1 MKQKVHS
8 VSYLAKAEFE
18 FKNGVYDLVAL
29 PSGAEVIKVSL
40 EVVGNPTTKSVS
52 VGFKDKKDYFLEL
65 ENASLSKNAES
76 VKDYTATDDKVVV
89 AEVKNANNFMD
100 EFELKNLIA
109 ESAKDYTADND
120 IKGVLRVLYF
130 LPSVIEV
137 EY

>member
-29 PSGAEVIKVSL
+29 PTGAEVVSVSL
-40 EVVGNPTTKSVS
+40 KVVKDEEIILSGS
-52 VGFKDKKDYFLEL
+52 VGVGFGDKKNYFIYL
-65 ENASLSKNAES
+65 
-76 VKDYTATDDKVVV
+76 KDSISTNITFRSDQCYTATSNKVVV
-89 AEVKNANNFMD
+89 AEVSGSNGHDGA
-100 EFELKNLIA
+100 
-109 ESAKDYTADND
+109 
-120 IKGVLRVLYF
+120 KGVLRVLYF

>member
-29 PSGAEVIKVSL
+29 PSGAEVVKVTL
-40 EVVGNPTTKSVS
+40 EVLGNPTTGTVS
-52 VGFKDKKDYFLEL
+52 VGFKDETNKNYFLNL
-65 ENASLSKNAES
+65 ENINNANNKNATS
-76 VKDYTATDDKVVV
+76 AKDYTATSNKVVV
-89 AEVKNANNFMD
+89 AEVKNANG
-100 EFELKNLIA
+100 
-109 ESAKDYTADND
+109 ND
-120 IKGVLRVLYF
+120 VKGVLRVLYF

>member
-29 PSGAEVIKVSL
+29 PTGAEVVKVSL
-40 EVVGNPTTKSVS
+40 EVVGTPTVGTVR
-52 VGFKDKKDYFLEL
+52 VGFKDETNKDYFLTL
-65 ENASLSKNAES
+65 ENTQTNKNATS
-76 VKDYTATDDKVVV
+76 AKDYTATSNKVVV
-89 AEVKNANNFMD
+89 AEVRSANG
-100 EFELKNLIA
+100 
-109 ESAKDYTADND
+109 ND
-120 IKGVLRVLYF
+120 IKCVLRVLYF

>member
-29 PSGAEVIKVSL
+29 PSGAEVVKVSL
-40 EVVGNPTTKSVS
+40 EVLGSPTAGNVS
-52 VGFKDKKDYFLEL
+52 VGFKDETTKNYFLTL
-65 ENASLSKNAES
+65 ETVQNSKNATS
-76 VKDYTATDDKVVV
+76 AKDYTATSNKVVV
-89 AEVKNANNFMD
+89 AEVK
-100 EFELKNLIA
+100 
-109 ESAKDYTADND
+109 SATGNEV
-120 IKGVLRVLYF
+120 KGVLRVLYF

>member
-8 VSYLAKAEFE
+8 VSYLVKAEFE

-40 EVVGNPTTKSVS
+40 ELAGGNVTGNIH
-52 VGFKDKKDYFLEL
+52 VGFKDETTKNYFLNLNSISSSSEQ
-65 ENASLSKNAES
+65 S
-76 VKDYTATDDKVVV
+76 VSFT
-89 AEVKNANNFMD
+89 
-100 EFELKNLIA
+100 
-109 ESAKDYTADND
+109 SAKDYTATQNKVLVAEVGEV
-120 IKGVLRVLYF
+120 KGNSLHAKCVLRVLYF

>member
-29 PSGAEVIKVSL
+29 PTGAEVVKVSL
-40 EVVGNPTTKSVS
+40 EVVGNLTAGTVM
-52 VGFKDKKDYFLEL
+52 VGFKDETNKNYFLEYT
-65 ENASLSKNAES
+65 ASSKNATS
-76 VKDYTATDDKVVV
+76 AKDYTATSNKVVV
-89 AEVKNANNFMD
+89 AEVKNANQ
-100 EFELKNLIA
+100 
-109 ESAKDYTADND
+109 KDV
-120 IKGVLRVLYF
+120 KGVLRVLYF

>member
-29 PSGAEVIKVSL
+29 PTGAEVVKVSL
-40 EVVGNPTTKSVS
+40 EVVGNPTAGTVS
-52 VGFKDKKDYFLEL
+52 VGFKDETSKNYFLTL
-65 ENASLSKNAES
+65 DSVASNANNKLSTSA
-76 VKDYTATDDKVVV
+76 KDYTATSNNVVV
-89 AEVKNANNFMD
+89 AEVKSANGTD
-100 EFELKNLIA
+100 V
-109 ESAKDYTADND
+109 
-120 IKGVLRVLYF
+120 KGVLRVLYF

>member
-29 PSGAEVIKVSL
+29 PSGAEVVKVSL
-40 EVVGNPTTKSVS
+40 EVVGNPTTGNIS
-52 VGFKDKKDYFLEL
+52 VGFKDETNKNYFLTL
-65 ENASLSKNAES
+65 ENANQTSS
-76 VKDYTATDDKVVV
+76 AT
-89 AEVKNANNFMD
+89 
-100 EFELKNLIA
+100 
-109 ESAKDYTADND
+109 SAKDYTATSNKVIVAEVKSASGTDT
-120 IKGVLRVLYF
+120 KGVLRVLYF

>member
-29 PSGAEVIKVSL
+29 PTGAEVVKVSL
-40 EVVGNPTTKSVS
+40 EVVGNPTAGTVS
-52 VGFKDKKDYFLEL
+52 VGFKEEEKEYFLKL
-65 ENASLSKNAES
+65 ENVNTNKNATS
-76 VKDYTATDDKVVV
+76 AKDYTATNNKVVV
-89 AEVKNANNFMD
+89 AEVK
-100 EFELKNLIA
+100 
-109 ESAKDYTADND
+109 TASGND
-120 IKGVLRVLYF
+120 TKGVLRVLYF

>member
-29 PSGAEVIKVSL
+29 PSGAEVVKVSL
-40 EVVGNPTTKSVS
+40 EVVGNPTAGTIS
-52 VGFKDKKDYFLEL
+52 VGFKDETNKNYFLTL
-65 ENASLSKNAES
+65 ENISSKLATS
-76 VKDYTATDDKVVV
+76 SKDYTATSNKVVV
-89 AEVKNANNFMD
+89 AEVKNANG
-100 EFELKNLIA
+100 
-109 ESAKDYTADND
+109 ND
-120 IKGVLRVLYF
+120 IKGVLRVVYF

>member
-29 PSGAEVIKVSL
+29 PTGAEVVKVSL
-40 EVVGNPTTKSVS
+40 EIVGSDLMTEGGVN
-52 VGFKDKKDYFLEL
+52 VGFKDEPQKNYFLNL
-65 ENASLSKNAES
+65 DNILAIDNVSKNILHS
-76 VKDYTATDDKVVV
+76 FTSNRDYTATSNKVVV
-89 AEVKNANNFMD
+89 AEVLA
-100 EFELKNLIA
+100 
-109 ESAKDYTADND
+109 AKGYDNV
-120 IKGVLRVLYF
+120 KGILRVLYF

>member
-29 PSGAEVIKVSL
+29 PSGAEVVKVSL
-40 EVVGNPTTKSVS
+40 EIVGNPTAGNIS
-52 VGFKDKKDYFLEL
+52 VGFKDETTKNYFLTL
-65 ENASLSKNAES
+65 ENISSKLATS
-76 VKDYTATDDKVVV
+76 SKDYTATSNKVVV
-89 AEVKNANNFMD
+89 AEVKNANG
-100 EFELKNLIA
+100 
-109 ESAKDYTADND
+109 ND

>member
-29 PSGAEVIKVSL
+29 PTGAEVIKVSL
-40 EVVGNPTTKSVS
+40 EVVGNLTAGTIS
-52 VGFKDKKDYFLEL
+52 VGFKDETSKNYFLTL
-65 ENASLSKNAES
+65 ENTQTNKIATSA
-76 VKDYTATDDKVVV
+76 KDYTATSNKVVV
-89 AEVKNANNFMD
+89 AEVKNANG
-100 EFELKNLIA
+100 
-109 ESAKDYTADND
+109 ND
-120 IKGVLRVLYF
+120 VKGVLRVLYF

>member
-29 PSGAEVIKVSL
+29 PTGAEVVKVSL
-40 EVVGNPTTKSVS
+40 EVVGNPTAGSVS
-52 VGFKDKKDYFLEL
+52 VGFKDETTKDYFLKL
-65 ENASLSKNAES
+65 QSANTDKKATSA
-76 VKDYTATDDKVVV
+76 KDYTATDNKVLV
-89 AEVKNANNFMD
+89 AEVK
-100 EFELKNLIA
+100 
-109 ESAKDYTADND
+109 TASGDD
-120 IKGVLRVLYF
+120 VKGVLRVLYF

>member
-29 PSGAEVIKVSL
+29 PSGAEVVKVSL
-40 EVVGNPTTKSVS
+40 EMVGNPTAGSVS
-52 VGFKDKKDYFLEL
+52 VGFKDETEKEYFLNL
-65 ENASLSKNAES
+65 ESLESVSTNKNATS
-76 VKDYTATDDKVVV
+76 TSAKDYTATSNKVVV
-89 AEVKNANNFMD
+89 AEVKNANGTD
-100 EFELKNLIA
+100 V
-109 ESAKDYTADND
+109 
-120 IKGVLRVLYF
+120 KGVLRVLYF

>member
-18 FKNGVYDLVAL
+18 FKNGVYDLVAI
-29 PSGAEVIKVSL
+29 PSGAEVVKVTL
-40 EVVGNPTTKSVS
+40 EVVGSPTTGTVS
-52 VGFKDKKDYFLEL
+52 VGFKDEANKNYFLTL
-65 ENASLSKNAES
+65 EDMNKDRNAMSA
-76 VKDYTATDDKVVV
+76 KDYTATSNKVVV
-89 AEVKNANNFMD
+89 AEVKNAH
-100 EFELKNLIA
+100 E
-109 ESAKDYTADND
+109 TD

>member
-29 PSGAEVIKVSL
+29 PTGAEVVKVSL
-40 EVVGNPTTKSVS
+40 EAVVNPTAGSIS
-52 VGFKDKKDYFLEL
+52 VGFKDENMKNYFLD
-65 ENASLSKNAES
+65 NIVVNTGKHATSA
-76 VKDYTATDDKVVV
+76 KDYTATSNKVVV
-89 AEVKNANNFMD
+89 AEVKNANG
-100 EFELKNLIA
+100 
-109 ESAKDYTADND
+109 ND
-120 IKGVLRVLYF
+120 TKGVLRVLYF

>member
-29 PSGAEVIKVSL
+29 PTGAEVVKVSL
-40 EVVGNPTTKSVS
+40 EVVGNLLETVSVS
-52 VGFKDKKDYFLEL
+52 VGFKDETIKNYFLTL
-65 ENASLSKNAES
+65 EHNTSLKYATSA
-76 VKDYTATDDKVVV
+76 KDYTATSNKVVV
-89 AEVKNANNFMD
+89 AEVKNAVATEIN
-100 EFELKNLIA
+100 
-109 ESAKDYTADND
+109 T
-120 IKGVLRVLYF
+120 KGVLRVLYF

>member
-29 PSGAEVIKVSL
+29 PSGAEVMKVGL
-40 EVVGNPTTKSVS
+40 EVVGNPISGNVS
-52 VGFKDKKDYFLEL
+52 VGFKDETTKNYFLTL
-65 ENASLSKNAES
+65 ENVANDKIAISAR
-76 VKDYTATDDKVVV
+76 DYTATSNKVVV
-89 AEVKNANNFMD
+89 AEVKNASV
-100 EFELKNLIA
+100 E
-109 ESAKDYTADND
+109 ND
-120 IKGVLRVLYF
+120 AKGVLRVVYF